1 MSRKIGIL
9 GGPGPEGSKLA
20 HRWARAGE
28 EIVIGSR
35 DAQRAEE
42 MAAQL
47 RTRIGGSAKITSAE
61 NAAAVSQCDVVVLTV
76 PFAGCAALLKQLK
89 SVWKPGTVM
98 IDTTVPLAATVGG
111 AATRMIGVWQG
122 SAAEQTKELLPAG
135 ISVAA
140 AFQNLGAELLMKDE
154 DVDCDILVCS
164 DDERAKQITSELA
177 GKVPGARALNGGKL
191 ENARIVESLTAL
203 LIGINMRYKV
213 HSAGIRFTGL
223 PVESPGR
230 KS

>member
-9 GGPGPEGSKLA
+9 GGTGPEGSGLA
-20 HRWARAGE
+20 YRWARGGE

-47 RTRIGGSAKITSAE
+47 RTRIGGSAKITGAE
-61 NAAAVSQCDVVVLTV
+61 NAAAAQCDVVVLTV
-76 PFAGCAALLKQLK
+76 PFSGCAALLKQLK
-89 SVWKPGTVM
+89 SVWKPGTVV

-140 AFQNLGAELLMKDE
+140 AFQNLGAELLMKEE

-164 DDERAKQITSELA
+164 DDEKAKQITSELA
-177 GKVPGARALNGGKL
+177 GKIPGARALNGGKL

-223 PVESPGR
+223 PIEPAGE
-230 KS
+230 KG